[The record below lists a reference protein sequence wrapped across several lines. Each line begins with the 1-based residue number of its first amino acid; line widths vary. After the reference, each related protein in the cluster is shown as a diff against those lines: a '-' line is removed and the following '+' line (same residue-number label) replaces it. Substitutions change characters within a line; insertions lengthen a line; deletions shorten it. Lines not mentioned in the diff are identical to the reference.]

1 MQTHNQFDL
10 SHAPVHIQGHVEKP
24 LFLLCPLLQ

>member
-10 SHAPVHIQGHVEKP
+10 SRAPVHIQGHVKKS